1 MKKTYVRRDIS
12 AGNILLFFF
21 IDAQGNLQVLGVLND
36 WDLCKAIDH
45 LTKVSRPARSVSSSF
60 SPNLTQ
66 ADYV

>member
-1 MKKTYVRRDIS
+1 MKKKYIHRDIS
-12 AGNILLFFF
+12 AGNILLFYY
-21 IDAQGNLQVLGVLND
+21 IDVEGNLRVIGVLND

-66 ADYV
+66 ADNV